1 MNPTKIRAVIVEDE
15 PLAAQYLRALLHETG
30 KVHVTG
36 MAREGTTGLL
46 VCSEQSPDAAFLD
59 VRMPGPDGLALAGHL
74 RVLPTPPLIVFTTG
88 HADRAADAFR
98 LDAVDYLLK
107 PLDPAQVFEAVDRL
121 RNRLSESDQQAGADT
136 AVDTETRMP
145 SQAADRLPVKN
156 SRDDDVVRLIPR
168 WEIVAAIRHDRR
180 TWVHTATDEYPTYYP
195 LGELLAWLGDP
206 PFLRVARD
214 AIVSL
219 QSVEE
224 VIHYGD
230 RLYRLRLRD
239 RKNTWLEASRSGAV
253 RLSSFLK
260 APL

>member
-1 MNPTKIRAVIVEDE
+1 MMNPTLIRAVIVEDE
-15 PLAAQYLRALLHETG
+15 PLAARFLRALLHETG
-30 KVHVTG
+30 KVEVTG
-36 MAREGTTGLL
+36 MAREGATGLL
-46 VCSEQSPDAAFLD
+46 VCSEQAPDAAFLD

-74 RVLPTPPLIVFTTG
+74 RLLPNPPLIVFTTG
-88 HADRAADAFR
+88 HMDRAADAFR

-107 PLDPAQVFEAVDRL
+107 PLDPAQVFEAVHRL
-121 RNRLSESDQQAGADT
+121 QYRLTRSDQQVV
-136 AVDTETRMP
+136 VDKETRMD
-145 SQAADRLPVKN
+145 SEVDRLPVKN
-156 SRDDDVVRLIPR
+156 SRDDVVRLIPR

-180 TWVHTATDEYPTYYP
+180 TWIHTATDEYPTYYK

-206 PFLRVARD
+206 PFFRAARD
-214 AIVSL
+214 AIVNL

-239 RKNTWLEASRSGAV
+239 RKHTSVEASRSGAA

-260 APL
+260 PSL